1 MEGVLVSEVHSRK
14 IVHDIFQRFW
24 NRYGAEGRGANIERI
39 LEEQVFIWDVIT
51 LKVPRIIEQL
61 DCEVICLVQGKVA
74 CDEDND
80 VSGPGVILLVLAPP
94 ITVRR
99 RLTYDGVSWRQTRK
113 VWVPYTPRIPPNRHG
128 CVLGLAWLCTPQIY
142 DSTGTFYSN
151 CATCMCVR
159 Y

>member
-39 LEEQVFIWDVIT
+39 LEEQVFIWDVVT

-74 CDEDND
+74 CHEDND
-80 VSGPGVILLVLAPP
+80 VPDPGAIL
-94 ITVRR
+94 ITARR
-99 RLTYDGVSWRQTRK
+99 
-113 VWVPYTPRIPPNRHG
+113 
-128 CVLGLAWLCTPQIY
+128 
-142 DSTGTFYSN
+142 
-151 CATCMCVR
+151 
-159 Y
+159 